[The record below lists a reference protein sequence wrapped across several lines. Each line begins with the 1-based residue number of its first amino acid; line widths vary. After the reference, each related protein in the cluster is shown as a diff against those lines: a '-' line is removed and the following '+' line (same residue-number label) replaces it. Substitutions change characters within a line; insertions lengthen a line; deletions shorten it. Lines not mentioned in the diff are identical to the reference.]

1 MSAEAN
7 EGGQSAH
14 GRKAS
19 TSLCEPNLEETYD
32 TGFTTAVLTG
42 SGQEECHVCFCFA
55 DCNAQIPQT
64 PSFLQPACFA
74 HASYATYAHQKSKGN
89 SMLMIENTWKGRTS
103 RQQLWSRLAIHLSV
117 SVDNMISKH
126 QIIFPTKTCA
136 FTDCN
141 CNKVFFNTTVQN
153 LIQAQYREVLLIQ
166 YSILEGKS
174 RQISLRQS
182 PFQTKGVSVKVM
194 VTKKTRIKNYIDAE
208 INFEESPNN
217 MR

>member
-1 MSAEAN
+1 
-7 EGGQSAH
+7 
-14 GRKAS
+14 
-19 TSLCEPNLEETYD
+19 
-32 TGFTTAVLTG
+32 
-42 SGQEECHVCFCFA
+42 
-55 DCNAQIPQT
+55 
-64 PSFLQPACFA
+64 
-74 HASYATYAHQKSKGN
+74 
-89 SMLMIENTWKGRTS
+89 MLMIESTCKGRTC

-126 QIIFPTKTCA
+126 QIIFPTKTCS